1 MNEFKNVFSCVNF
14 LLILL
19 CNFLISIFS
28 HVQHFLLLSI
38 TERSEEHYDDYSS
51 TSFYDL
57 SNSSLSLFSIS
68 AFGVIDRSL
77 ATEMVQEKMAAQ
89 AKDRRF
95 RGISRVKRATKS
107 VAKKLNRILLRT
119 KTKLKTQKTAA
130 ATNAALNE
138 IFGLE
143 QPIDDNDI
151 GIIRSER
158 VDDDIDMIENERIA
172 DPTAVA
178 VAVANDNVTEVDLNK
193 TSTSSLHFIESSPFA
208 VDECEWQI
216 TEDDNGDSCIGSSY
230 EDCLSSIGS
239 SPSLDQSPCDKSS
252 YGSLE
257 ECMSSD
263 APSLV
268 SIIINRS
275 QSRSPIV
282 FRPDFYV
289 KKTGTTA
296 DTPNGQPHKQHTL
309 YQVSNDNHSAIDD
322 YTSLIERINARKQQ
336 IESDLKIESEIKT
349 KSKKLSQI
357 ISKLGAP
364 SKYTRKLSS
373 IIWSANIINV
383 TQKFLNYVSIV

>member
-1 MNEFKNVFSCVNF
+1 
-14 LLILL
+14 
-19 CNFLISIFS
+19 
-28 HVQHFLLLSI
+28 
-38 TERSEEHYDDYSS
+38 
-51 TSFYDL
+51 
-57 SNSSLSLFSIS
+57 
-68 AFGVIDRSL
+68 
-77 ATEMVQEKMAAQ
+77 MVQEKMAAQ

-95 RGISRVKRATKS
+95 HGISRVKRATKS

-178 VAVANDNVTEVDLNK
+178 VANDNVTEVDLNK

-216 TEDDNGDSCIGSSY
+216 TEDDSGDSCIGSSY

-296 DTPNGQPHKQHTL
+296 DTPNGQLHKQHTL